1 MKKTTY
7 ALITLGIVIVLG
19 IGILIGLA
27 INNNIKRMSSNN
39 DNQAS
44 NNIEVPT
51 PIIDH
56 VSDMQN
62 TIEAAKDKVDS
73 INETVKTQNDTY
85 NDMLNSINN
94 INNTNN
100 QSNET
105 VTETKKEDTKEDT
118 KVNTDNNP
126 NTTDLN
132 DSRSNIPYSSKD
144 TDVIDTL
151 KDTLTNIKNSE
162 VTEKFT
168 TNAKKTFIDVVDF
181 IFYGGTIK
189 GHTFD
194 ELTDSG
200 KAKVLEIASNIDDAI
215 EAKVPGY
222 KDKISSGATKA
233 FNEASRLIKKG
244 ATNFNNFLQ
253 DKLSEE
259 SYNSIINAKDDLV
272 YYSKNAISFVKDNA
286 PKLFNT
292 VKEKLSS
299 WYEKYKNN

>member
-7 ALITLGIVIVLG
+7 ALITLGIIIVLG
-19 IGILIGLA
+19 IGVLIGLA
-27 INNNIKRMSSNN
+27 INNNIKRMNSYDNNPSSNN
-39 DNQAS
+39 IIEDNKES
-44 NNIEVPT
+44 NTSVT
-51 PIIDH
+51 PILDH
-56 VSDMQN
+56 VSDMQS
-62 TIEAAKDKVDS
+62 TIDSAKDKINS
-73 INETVKTQNDTY
+73 INESVKEQNDTY
-85 NDMLNSINN
+85 NDMINSMNSN
-94 INNTNN
+94 STSQSTTNEENT
-100 QSNET
+100 S
-105 VTETKKEDTKEDT
+105 KP
-118 KVNTDNNP
+118 NP

-151 KDTLTNIKNSE
+151 KDTLNNIKNSE
-162 VTEKFT
+162 ATENFA

-200 KAKVLEIASNIDDAI
+200 KAKVLEIASKIDDAI

-222 KDKISSGATKA
+222 KESISSGATKA

-244 ATNFNNFLQ
+244 ANSFDNFLQ

-272 YYSKNAISFVKDNA
+272 YYSKNAISFVKDNT

-299 WYEKYKNN
+299 WYQKYKNN

>member
-7 ALITLGIVIVLG
+7 ALITLGVIIVLG
-19 IGILIGLA
+19 IGVLIGLA
-27 INNNIKRMSSNN
+27 INNNIKRMNSYDNNPSSNN
-39 DNQAS
+39 VKED
-44 NNIEVPT
+44 NIENNDKESNTSVT
-51 PIIDH
+51 PILDH
-56 VSDMQN
+56 VSDMQS
-62 TIEAAKDKVDS
+62 TIDSAKDKINS
-73 INETVKTQNDTY
+73 INDTMKTQNDTY
-85 NDMLNSINN
+85 NDMINSM
-94 INNTNN
+94 NTN
-100 QSNET
+100 STNE
-105 VTETKKEDTKEDT
+105 E
-118 KVNTDNNP
+118 NTSKPNP

-151 KDTLTNIKNSE
+151 KDTLNNIKNSE
-162 VTEKFT
+162 ATEKFT

-244 ATNFNNFLQ
+244 ANSFDNFLQ

-272 YYSKNAISFVKDNA
+272 YYSKNAISFVKDNT

-299 WYEKYKNN
+299 WYQKYKNN

>member
-1 MKKTTY
+1 MKRTTY
-7 ALITLGIVIVLG
+7 ALITLGVIIVLG
-19 IGILIGLA
+19 IGVLIGLA
-27 INNNIKRMSSNN
+27 INNNIKRMNSYDNNPSSNN
-39 DNQAS
+39 VKED
-44 NNIEVPT
+44 NIENNDKESNTSVT
-51 PIIDH
+51 PILDH
-56 VSDMQN
+56 VSDMQS
-62 TIEAAKDKVDS
+62 TIDSAKDKINS
-73 INETVKTQNDTY
+73 INDTMKTQNDTY
-85 NDMLNSINN
+85 NDMINSM
-94 INNTNN
+94 NTN
-100 QSNET
+100 STNE
-105 VTETKKEDTKEDT
+105 ENASKP
-118 KVNTDNNP
+118 NP

-151 KDTLTNIKNSE
+151 KDTLNNIKNSE
-162 VTEKFT
+162 ATEKFT

-200 KAKVLEIASNIDDAI
+200 KAKVLEIASKIDDAI

-244 ATNFNNFLQ
+244 ANSFDNFLQ

-286 PKLFNT
+286 PKLYNT

-299 WYEKYKNN
+299 WYQKYKNN

>member
-7 ALITLGIVIVLG
+7 ALITLGVIIVLG
-19 IGILIGLA
+19 IGVLIGLA
-27 INNNIKRMSSNN
+27 INNNIKRMNSYDNNPSSNN
-39 DNQAS
+39 VKED
-44 NNIEVPT
+44 NIENNDKESNTSVT
-51 PIIDH
+51 PILDH
-56 VSDMQN
+56 VSDMQS
-62 TIEAAKDKVDS
+62 TIDSAKDKINS
-73 INETVKTQNDTY
+73 INDTMKTQNDTY
-85 NDMLNSINN
+85 NDMINSM
-94 INNTNN
+94 NTN
-100 QSNET
+100 STNE
-105 VTETKKEDTKEDT
+105 E
-118 KVNTDNNP
+118 NTSKPNP

-151 KDTLTNIKNSE
+151 KDTLNNIKNSE
-162 VTEKFT
+162 ATENFK

-200 KAKVLEIASNIDDAI
+200 KAKVLEIASKIDDAI

-222 KDKISSGATKA
+222 KESISSGATKA

-244 ATNFNNFLQ
+244 ANSFDNFLQ

-299 WYEKYKNN
+299 WYQKYKNN

>member
-7 ALITLGIVIVLG
+7 ALITLGVIIVLG
-19 IGILIGLA
+19 IGVLIGLA
-27 INNNIKRMSSNN
+27 INNNIKRMNSYDNNPSSNN
-39 DNQAS
+39 VKEDNKENNDKESNAS
-44 NNIEVPT
+44 VT
-51 PIIDH
+51 PILDH
-56 VSDMQN
+56 VSDMQS
-62 TIEAAKDKVDS
+62 TIDSAKDKINS
-73 INETVKTQNDTY
+73 INNSVKAQNDTY
-85 NDMLNSINN
+85 NDMINSMNSN
-94 INNTNN
+94 STTQSTTNEENT
-100 QSNET
+100 S
-105 VTETKKEDTKEDT
+105 KP
-118 KVNTDNNP
+118 NP

-132 DSRSNIPYSSKD
+132 DSRSNIPYSNKD

-151 KDTLTNIKNSE
+151 KDTLNNIKNSE
-162 VTEKFT
+162 ATEKFA

-222 KDKISSGATKA
+222 KDKISAGATKA

-244 ATNFNNFLQ
+244 ANNFDNFLQ

-299 WYEKYKNN
+299 WYQKYKNN